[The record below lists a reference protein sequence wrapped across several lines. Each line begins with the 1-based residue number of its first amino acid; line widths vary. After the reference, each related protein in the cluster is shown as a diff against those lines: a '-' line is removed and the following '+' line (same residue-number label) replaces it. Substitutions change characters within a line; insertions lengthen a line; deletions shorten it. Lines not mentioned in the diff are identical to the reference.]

1 MCTNPSTADPIL
13 SAIPGT
19 QVLDPASTTLLAS
32 PIAIA
37 IVHTGLRLLVY
48 LSHIQLVQRS
58 RRLPIFP
65 AFVCVLLWWRRR
77 RALRHRRRI
86 AKRMAYKRRMT
97 RLTLMQDWYFLAAM
111 LNVAAEV
118 TQTRRTIWTKLRSQS
133 FFVECIKNWE
143 DEWKR
148 NFCVS
153 RATFQFLSLELRPY
167 LQRSVV

>member
-58 RRLPIFP
+58 RRLSMLFFQRS
-65 AFVCVLLWWRRR
+65 FVSCFGGVGD
-77 RALRHRRRI
+77 AHY
-86 AKRMAYKRRMT
+86 AT
-97 RLTLMQDWYFLAAM
+97 
-111 LNVAAEV
+111 
-118 TQTRRTIWTKLRSQS
+118 
-133 FFVECIKNWE
+133 E
-143 DEWKR
+143 D
-148 NFCVS
+148 
-153 RATFQFLSLELRPY
+153 A
-167 LQRSVV
+167 LQRGWPTRDE